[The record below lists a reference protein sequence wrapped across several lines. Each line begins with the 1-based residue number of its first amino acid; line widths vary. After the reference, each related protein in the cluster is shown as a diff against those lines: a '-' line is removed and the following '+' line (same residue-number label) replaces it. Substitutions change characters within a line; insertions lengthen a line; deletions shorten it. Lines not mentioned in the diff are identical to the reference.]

1 MTYSA
6 LQLFKSIFL
15 TEGKNAPTTS
25 DYAEHLNGNTP
36 LVAKFEDSRFIMA
49 KWLDGEI
56 DGHTPLVKFVG
67 NGEKWLGLFLKHKT
81 ENPKELFERISC
93 YFPVEL
99 DFPEEVE
106 LPFFGA
112 SLERLSPLN
121 DDGNN
126 FRFLEEALEYLKD
139 KAVNEADIGQW
150 EDCLPFKDAPFCVQ
164 SYYLLS
170 NELPRFA
177 GPYLDAKD
185 LPTKFADQAEWF
197 AKNTAPMDC
206 KNIKWICDKEKC
218 KKRKYGFDSSEMA
231 QLQLGKLTQY
241 KDEPVFYVWEING
254 NEVRFENEIDLM
266 RQDRFLPIVMRQLG
280 TLPKRMSNERW
291 LQVLNKALSNMERIG
306 GTKTAEMTIDIV
318 RDILVNDLRDRTLV
332 ATYYEH
338 ERLLQG
344 WLYIDPSSSTMVCEP
359 NSLCSYITG
368 RYKELRVDGI
378 RGFMAVLRHL
388 GFKGKHRSIDGID
401 RTLWFVRVEF
411 LFDDRESWKRYM
423 LSVSEGTSWELN
435 FKAFLEDGDS
445 GIEPLSEELK
455 DEIDKDAA
463 IFLDTEKQDD

>member
-15 TEGKNAPTTS
+15 TEGKSAPTTS
-25 DYAEHLNGNTP
+25 DYAEHLNGNKP
-36 LVAKFEDSRFIMA
+36 LVARFEDSRFILV
-49 KWLDGEI
+49 KWLGGSIPDG
-56 DGHTPLVKFVG
+56 TPIVKFIG
-67 NGEKWLGLFLKHKT
+67 EGEKWLSMFFKHKVD
-81 ENPKELFERISC
+81 NPKELFKRVSD
-93 YFPVEL
+93 YFAL
-99 DFPEEVE
+99 DLGFILETE

-112 SLERLSPLN
+112 SLEQLCPLN
-121 DDGNN
+121 DEGYK
-126 FRFLEEALEYLKD
+126 FRFLEEALEYLKE
-139 KAVNEADIGQW
+139 KALNEADIDEW
-150 EDCLPFKDAPFCVQ
+150 EESLPFKDAPFCVQ
-164 SYYLLS
+164 SWYMS
-170 NELPRFA
+170 TGELNNYA
-177 GPYLDAKD
+177 NPYLDAKG
-185 LPTKFADQAEWF
+185 LPVKCEGDWWEH
-197 AKNTAPMDC
+197 NTAPMDC
-206 KNIKWICDKEKC
+206 KNIEWICDKERC
-218 KKRKYGFDSSEMA
+218 RKRKYGFDSPEMS
-231 QLQLGKLTQY
+231 QLKLGKLTQY

-254 NEVRFENEIDLM
+254 KEVRFENEIDLM

-306 GTKTAEMTIDIV
+306 GTKTAEMNIDIV

-423 LSVSEGTSWELN
+423 LAVSEGTSWELN

-463 IFLDTEKQDD
+463 IFLDTEKGE

>member
-25 DYAEHLNGNTP
+25 DYAEHLNGNKP
-36 LVAKFEDSRFIMA
+36 LVAKFEDSRFILV
-49 KWLDGEI
+49 KWLGGNIPDG
-56 DGHTPLVKFVG
+56 TPIVKFIG
-67 NGEKWLGLFLKHKT
+67 EGEKWLSMFFKHKVD
-81 ENPKELFERISC
+81 NPKELFKRVSD
-93 YFPVEL
+93 YFAL
-99 DFPEEVE
+99 DLGFILETE

-112 SLERLSPLN
+112 SLEQLCPLN
-121 DDGNN
+121 DEGKK
-126 FRFLEEALEYLKD
+126 FRFLEEALEYLKE
-139 KAVNEADIGQW
+139 KALNEADIDEW
-150 EDCLPFKDAPFCVQ
+150 EESLPFKDAPFCVQ
-164 SYYLLS
+164 SWYMS
-170 NELPRFA
+170 TGELNNYA
-177 GPYLDAKD
+177 SPYLDAKG
-185 LPTKFADQAEWF
+185 LPVKCNADWW
-197 AKNTAPMDC
+197 KHNTAPMDC
-206 KNIKWICDKEKC
+206 KNIEWICDKERC
-218 KKRKYGFDSSEMA
+218 RKRKYGFDSSEMS
-231 QLQLGKLTQY
+231 QLKLGKLTQY
-241 KDEPVFYVWEING
+241 KDEPVFYVWEINEK
-254 NEVRFENEIDLM
+254 EVRFENEIDLM
-266 RQDRFLPIVMRQLG
+266 RQERFLPIVMRQLG

-368 RYKELRVDGI
+368 KYKELRIDGI

-463 IFLDTEKQDD
+463 IFLDTEKGE